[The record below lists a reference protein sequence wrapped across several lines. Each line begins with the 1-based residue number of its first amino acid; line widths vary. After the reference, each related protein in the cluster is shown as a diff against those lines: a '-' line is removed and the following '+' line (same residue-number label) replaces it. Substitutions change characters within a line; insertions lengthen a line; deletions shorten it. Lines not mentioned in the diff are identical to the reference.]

1 MCNALAKKL
10 NLTGTAYVTEVAR
23 HVMKSKGYTR
33 DDVGSLKMQEDILN
47 AHLDLEETGEN
58 SSAIRLW
65 DRSAIDAI
73 VYAILTSPNDEEA
86 RRRQEYLTRSAKFQR
101 VLRHYLQSTFIL
113 LGPVEE
119 WLVDDGV
126 RSMDN
131 QTECLLIYRKLL
143 SELGIT
149 YQEVGPEMKELAERV
164 VFTMGLAKL

>member
-1 MCNALAKKL
+1 M
-10 NLTGTAYVTEVAR
+10 TEVAR

-47 AHLDLEETGEN
+47 AHLDLEEETKEN

-86 RRRQEYLTRSAKFQR
+86 RRRQEYLTRSAKFQQ
-101 VLRHYLQSTFIL
+101 VLRHYRQSTFIL
-113 LGPVEE
+113 LRPVEE

-149 YQEVGPEMKELAERV
+149 YREVGPEMKELAERV

>member
-47 AHLDLEETGEN
+47 AHLDLEETREN
-58 SSAIRLW
+58 PGTIRLW
-65 DRSAIDAI
+65 DRSAVDAI

-86 RRRQEYLTRSAKFQR
+86 RRRQEYLTRSAKFQQ
-101 VLRHYLQSTFIL
+101 VLRHYRQSTFIL
-113 LGPVEE
+113 LRPVEE

-126 RSMDN
+126 RLMYN
-131 QTECLLIYRKLL
+131 QTECLLVYRKLL

-149 YQEVGPEMKELAERV
+149 YREVGPEMKELAGRV